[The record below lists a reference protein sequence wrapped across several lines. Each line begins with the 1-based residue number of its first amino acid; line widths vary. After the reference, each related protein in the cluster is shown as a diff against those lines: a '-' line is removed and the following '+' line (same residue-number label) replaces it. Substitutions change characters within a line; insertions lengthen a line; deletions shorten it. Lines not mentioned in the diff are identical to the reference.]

1 MITAVR
7 ILLLV
12 MTWLAL
18 WSDVS
23 WANVVSGV
31 LLAVI
36 IVAAFRTWRAGTA
49 VVRPIRAARFAL
61 HFVRNLVEASLVV
74 ARTAITPRDRIH
86 TGIVA
91 VPLHGCSEALATL
104 IADAISL
111 TPGTLTFE
119 VRRNPLTLYVHALD
133 VRDVEQV
140 RADVRRLE
148 LLAVSAF
155 GAGSALADLEVDDT
169 EAWRGR

>member
-1 MITAVR
+1 MIKAVR
-7 ILLLV
+7 ILLLLI
-12 MTWLAL
+12 TWLAL

-23 WANVVSGV
+23 AANVVSGV
-31 LLAVI
+31 LVAAVI
-36 IVAAFRTWRAGTA
+36 VTAFDTWRDGTV
-49 VVRPIRAARFAL
+49 VVRPVHAAKFAL
-61 HFVRNLVEASLVV
+61 HFVRNLFEASLVV
-74 ARTAITPRDRIH
+74 ARTAITPRDRVN

-155 GAGSALADLEVDDT
+155 GPRAAIADLRVDDT
-169 EAWRGR
+169 EAWRGG